1 LYLTCIAYHIN
12 INLTSTSS
20 ITLFGLSNRL
30 KNNFIKMRS
39 IFYLTLSAMASLA
52 AAATGA
58 NPFNIPAEGY
68 SFEAGEPTTLSW
80 KPTTEGTVSLKLQWG
95 AVLTANTGT
104 TIAKN
109 IANSGSFTWTPPA
122 NLAAQPDY
130 TIEIFNDDDTS
141 EVNYLPRFTVAGATA
156 APSTTA
162 SATTTA
168 ETTSATESATE
179 TTTNTKSATET
190 HTTLTKATASTASGT
205 ASATA
210 SGTSTEST
218 SASAST
224 TGTSTG
230 SASTSTEASSTTSAS
245 ASASTTTVASV
256 NGGMVNRVS
265 GGMLAIVLGAIAVL

>member
-1 LYLTCIAYHIN
+1 
-12 INLTSTSS
+12 
-20 ITLFGLSNRL
+20 
-30 KNNFIKMRS
+30 MRS

-68 SFEAGEPTTLSW
+68 SFEAGEPTTLTW

-95 AVLTANTGT
+95 AVMTANTGT

-190 HTTLTKATASTASGT
+190 HTTLTKATASTAS
-205 ASATA
+205 ATA

>member
-1 LYLTCIAYHIN
+1 
-12 INLTSTSS
+12 
-20 ITLFGLSNRL
+20 
-30 KNNFIKMRS
+30 MRS

-52 AAATGA
+52 AAATNSA
-58 NPFNIPAEGY
+58 NPFNIPSEGY

-80 KPTTEGTVSLKLQWG
+80 KPTTSGTVSLKLQWG
-95 AVLTANTGT
+95 AVMTSNTGT
-104 TIAKN
+104 TIAQN
-109 IANSGSFTWTPPA
+109 IPNSGSYTWTPPA

-156 APSTTA
+156 AASTTA
-162 SATTTA
+162 SATTAA
-168 ETTSATESATE
+168 ETTSATESSTTE

-190 HTTLTKATASTASGT
+190 HTTLTKATASTASST
-205 ASATA
+205 SATA

-218 SASAST
+218 SASASASAT
-224 TGTSTG
+224 GTSTGTSTG

-245 ASASTTTVASV
+245 ASASTTSVVNV

>member
-1 LYLTCIAYHIN
+1 
-12 INLTSTSS
+12 
-20 ITLFGLSNRL
+20 
-30 KNNFIKMRS
+30 MRS

-52 AAATGA
+52 AAATGGA
-58 NPFNIPAEGY
+58 NPFNIPSEGY
-68 SFEAGEPTTLSW
+68 SFETGEPTTLSW
-80 KPTTEGTVSLKLQWG
+80 KPTTSGTVSLKLQWG
-95 AVLTANTGT
+95 AVMTANTGT

-109 IANSGSFTWTPPA
+109 IANSGSYTWTPPA

-156 APSTTA
+156 AASTTA
-162 SATTTA
+162 SSTTTA
-168 ETTSATESATE
+168 ETTSATESSATE

-190 HTTLTKATASTASGT
+190 LTTLTKATASTAS
-205 ASATA
+205 ATA
-210 SGTSTEST
+210 SGTNTEST
-218 SASAST
+218 SASASA
-224 TGTSTG
+224 TGTSTSTSTG

-245 ASASTTTVASV
+245 ASTSTTSVPNV